1 MEEQAV
7 RQKAE
12 QFIEALHAWET
23 APSPEDT
30 SALEALVSLYAGDAH
45 LTNSALRLVSDE
57 RVGTVQIRSF
67 WTDYKKTL
75 GKSFSK
81 FHQVTVNNEAAG
93 LFWTTDGTDTS
104 GAEGGAHYDGTTLL
118 IFNNEGK
125 IRFFQGYYDT
135 RQLNREM
142 GMEK

>member
-12 QFIEALHAWET
+12 QFIKALHAWET
-23 APSPEDT
+23 APAEDAT
-30 SALEALVSLYAGDAH
+30 PLETLVSFYANDAH
-45 LTNSALRLVSDE
+45 LTNSALKLVSDE
-57 RVGTVQIRSF
+57 RVGTEQIRSF
-67 WTDYKKTL
+67 WSDYKKTL
-75 GKSFSK
+75 GKAYSK
-81 FHQVTVNNEAAG
+81 FHQVTVNGEAAG
-93 LFWTTDGTDTS
+93 LFWTTDGTDNS
-104 GAEGGAHYDGTTLL
+104 GAQGGAHYDGTTLL
-118 IFNNEGK
+118 VFNSEGK